1 MLHRGNLERNLSC
14 IAAIEIITMRRATY
28 IFVLLMA
35 CALTSTSLAGPINS
49 DVAFTPRKGGGVLR
63 MQYTYSDAHGHGS
76 ARNVREVQTSV
87 ARVAVVLG
95 LESNLAMIVN
105 VPYVYRERKV
115 YDSREGSVEDRRDG
129 PTDTTLL
136 LKYRFWQEDAG
147 PLQTERLAALF
158 GVNLSNGDSSFSSDS
173 TDPIVGLVYS
183 WRHDRKVFDADMV
196 YTIKTGDGN
205 FDVDS
210 LRYDLTYSYR
220 VSPEIFS
227 ENSLSQW
234 SVVAEMN
241 GRYSID
247 GTHEIFLSPG
257 IQYTSE
263 QWTWEAS
270 FQIPTVQELA
280 SNGVETDYRFSIGW
294 RFRW

>member
-1 MLHRGNLERNLSC
+1 
-14 IAAIEIITMRRATY
+14 MRYPKCRANHALT
-28 IFVLLMA
+28 FLMA
-35 CALTSTSLAGPINS
+35 ATLTSTCIAGPINS

-63 MQYTYSDAHGHGS
+63 MQYTYADAHGHGS

-105 VPYVYRERKV
+105 VPYVYRERKA
-115 YDSREGSVEDRRDG
+115 YNSREGSVEDRRDG

-136 LKYRFWQEDAG
+136 LKYRFWQIDEG
-147 PLQTERLAALF
+147 PLQTKRLAALF

-173 TDPIVGLVYS
+173 CDPIVGLVYS
-183 WRHDRKVFDADMV
+183 WQHGRKIFDADVV
-196 YTIKTGDGN
+196 YTINTGDDN
-205 FDVDS
+205 FNVDS
-210 LRYDLTYSYR
+210 LRYDLAYSYR
-220 VSPEIFS
+220 IFPERFS
-227 ENSLSQW
+227 ANSLSQW

-241 GRYSID
+241 GRYNTD

-270 FQIPTVQELA
+270 FQLPTIQELA
-280 SNGVETDYRFSIGW
+280 SNSVETDYRFSIGW
-294 RFRW
+294 RYRW

>member
-1 MLHRGNLERNLSC
+1 MQK
-14 IAAIEIITMRRATY
+14 IKRRAKYTLA
-28 IFVLLMA
+28 LLMA
-35 CALTSTSLAGPINS
+35 GTLTSTSFAGPINS

-63 MQYTYSDAHGHGS
+63 MQYTYADAHGRGS
-76 ARNVREVQTSV
+76 ARNVREVQTSI

-95 LESNLAMIVN
+95 LEANLAMIIN

-129 PTDTTLL
+129 PADTTLL
-136 LKYRFWQEDAG
+136 LKYRFWQDDSG

-173 TDPIVGLVYS
+173 YDPIVGLVYS
-183 WRHDRKVFDADMV
+183 WRRDRKVFDADMV
-196 YTIKTGDGN
+196 YTIKTGEGN

-210 LRYDLTYSYR
+210 LRYDLAYSYR
-220 VSPEIFS
+220 IFPERFS
-227 ENSLSQW
+227 ATSESQW

-241 GRYSID
+241 GRYNID

-263 QWTWEAS
+263 QRTWEAS
-270 FQIPTVQELA
+270 FQLPTVQELA